1 MLPIKRSSTDNKRIL
16 ILALL
21 GFGWAAHTS
30 AQSPNL
36 TTIGALPSS
45 LEETSGLEYNSP
57 NSLWTH
63 NDSGGEPKIYEIDTL
78 GALQRTVVLRGAT
91 NVDWEDIAQDAQGRF
106 YIGDIGN
113 NDNNRTNLR
122 IYRIPNPSTLASDT
136 ADVEVIRYT
145 YEDQAAFPPADS
157 LKQFDME
164 AMFVWQ
170 DSIYLFSKNRTNPHD
185 GICKYYS
192 LPADTG
198 THIARLRGSFNL
210 GSGSQQETW
219 ITAADISPDGEH
231 VVLLSGRYFW
241 VFSCFPGTQFLQ
253 GAQARIT
260 HSNLTQKEGIV
271 VAPSGRAYVTD
282 ERFAGVIGGNL
293 YRANLNP
300 WLWEPAVWLGNDT
313 TFTGDSL
320 VLDAGNPGA
329 SYAWSDGSTQQT
341 LTAYQSGIFAITVTA
356 PNGCTAADT
365 IEVDILVGENESHQP
380 ITFSVYPQPAS
391 DHIIIEG
398 PFSASAHYKIM
409 ALDGKC
415 LIEGQWEGERRE
427 ISIEKLPAGIFALHI
442 WDGQNRATCKIWVEK

>member
-1 MLPIKRSSTDNKRIL
+1 MSKQSLKKAFLVIT
-16 ILALL
+16 LL
-21 GFGWAAHTS
+21 GWAAFS
-30 AQSPNL
+30 YSQSPNL
-36 TTIGALPSS
+36 TTLGALPAS
-45 LEETSGLEYNSP
+45 LSETSGLEYNGP

-63 NDSGGEPKIYEIDTL
+63 NDSGGEPKIFEVDTL

-91 NVDWEDIAQDAQGRF
+91 NVDWEDIAQDNQGRF

-122 IYRIPNPSTLASDT
+122 IYRIPNPATLANDT

-145 YEDQAAFPPADS
+145 YEDQFAFPPADS
-157 LKQFDME
+157 LRQFDCE

-241 VFSCFPGTQFLQ
+241 VLSCFPGTQFLQ
-253 GAQARIT
+253 GAQTRIT
-260 HSNLTQKEGIV
+260 HSNLTQKEGLV
-271 VAPSGRAYVTD
+271 VAPDGRAYVTD
-282 ERFAGVIGGNL
+282 EKFAGVIGGNL

-300 WLWEPAVWLGNDT
+300 WLWEPSVWLGNDT
-313 TFTGDSL
+313 TFIGDSIP
-320 VLDAGNPGA
+320 LDAGNAGA
-329 SYAWSDGSTQQT
+329 TYLWNDGSTQQT
-341 LTAYQSGIFAITVTA
+341 LVAHQSGTYSVTVTA
-356 PNGCTAADT
+356 PNGCTASDSIT
-365 IEVDILVGENESHQP
+365 VDIMVGQDISP
-380 ITFSVYPQPAS
+380 SLMAFAVFPQPAS
-391 DHIIIEG
+391 DQILIKG
-398 PFSASAHYKIM
+398 AFSNRATYQV
-409 ALDGKC
+409 LGVDGKC
-415 LIEGQWEGERRE
+415 ILEGKWEEGNPYIFTGNLPSGLYFLQ
-427 ISIEKLPAGIFALHI
+427 ISDQGNQSTTRLVVMH
-442 WDGQNRATCKIWVEK
+442 